1 MRIIYTRLT
10 KEEGYRNGR
19 SEITEN
25 VTNKI
30 GIRNFGAATLKK

>member
-1 MRIIYTRLT
+1 MRVIYTRLT
-10 KEEGYRNGR
+10 EKEVYRNGW

-30 GIRNFGAATLKK
+30 GIRNIGAATLKK